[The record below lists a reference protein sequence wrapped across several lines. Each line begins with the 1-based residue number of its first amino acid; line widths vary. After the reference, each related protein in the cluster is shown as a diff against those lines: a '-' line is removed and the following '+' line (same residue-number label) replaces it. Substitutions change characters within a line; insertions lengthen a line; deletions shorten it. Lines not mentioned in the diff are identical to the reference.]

1 MKRRDFLKS
10 VSGLAAG
17 ALLARSQPAGPANL
31 TYSGIGITDLHL
43 LAGVAAEH
51 GAAEATPQFGL

>member
-17 ALLARSQPAGPANL
+17 ALTPRAR
-31 TYSGIGITDLHL
+31 DLVVRQ
-43 LAGVAAEH
+43 G
-51 GAAEATPQFGL
+51 

>member
-17 ALLARSQPAGPANL
+17 ALAPTAPAIW
-31 TYSGIGITDLHL
+31 S
-43 LAGVAAEH
+43 
-51 GAAEATPQFGL
+51 